1 MISKIDEK
9 GKKVAKQKTVTHDT
23 KCIVT
28 FKLLKLNLEFQMGQ
42 AEYLNFF

>member
-1 MISKIDEK
+1 MIGEK
-9 GKKVAKQKTVTHDT
+9 FVKQKVVTHDT